1 MEQLILL
8 QTRKMIMKF
17 LFFILSVFFMI
28 DIISAND
35 FTWQFLENPS
45 LKLSK
50 NLLTALFDREEN
62 FNTGRIIWDASTAPT
77 GCGLLIYFSNPTA
90 ISKVI
95 VTTAKP
101 NALSYTPDKT
111 EFYSWDSNKQ
121 SWRKPVVI
129 QDITGKAKDKKF
141 TAASIRTVWNL
152 PEAITTESL
161 KILMY
166 GSGVWLTEVQVYD
179 QSGRLL
185 VPEKKAVPSVNPV
198 LLKPF
203 AHGGGATANIGFYNT
218 KLSFIGNPNALN
230 RCDRVLIQFDLR
242 NYLETGKISQGILT
256 LALSGMG
263 NLDANLLNLEVFSLE
278 HTPLRNMDLIANDI
292 VPCGKI
298 LYDAKSVRY
307 HSFDVTEFLND
318 ALARGDGTITFRIR
332 NGTVEKV
339 GNRYSKAE
347 GALIDY
353 KQTKLEI
360 VK

>member
-8 QTRKMIMKF
+8 QTRKTIMKF
-17 LFFILSVFFMI
+17 LFSVLSVSFVINIM
-28 DIISAND
+28 SAND

-50 NLLTALFDREEN
+50 DLLTALFDREEN
-62 FNTGRIIWDASTAPT
+62 FNTGRIIWDASAAPT
-77 GCGLLIYFSNPTA
+77 GCGLLIQFRNPTA

-111 EFYSWDSNKQ
+111 EFYSWDSKKQ

-129 QDITGKAKDKKF
+129 PDITGKAKDKKF
-141 TAASIRTVWNL
+141 TAASIRTVWK
-152 PEAITTESL
+152 PRETITAESL

-166 GSGVWLTEVQVYD
+166 GTGVWLTEVQVYD

-185 VPEKKAVPSVNPV
+185 VPEKKVVPPVNTV

-203 AHGGGATANIGFYNT
+203 AHGGGAAANIGFYNT
-218 KLSFIGNPNALN
+218 KWPFIGNPNVLN

-242 NYLETGKISQGILT
+242 HYLEPGKISQGILT
-256 LALSGMG
+256 FALSGMG
-263 NLDANLLNLEVFSLE
+263 SLNANLLNLEVFSSE
-278 HTPLRNMDLIANDI
+278 HTPQRNMDLIANDT
-292 VPCGKI
+292 VPCGEI
-298 LYDAKSVRY
+298 LYDAKSVRL
-307 HSFDVTEFLND
+307 HSFDVTKFLND
-318 ALARGDGTITFRIR
+318 VLARGDGTITFRIR